1 MESAP
6 FGDGNGRTAR
16 LLELQIR
23 LSAGFAMPTTQ
34 LLSNHYNLTRSEYY
48 RQLAEAS
55 TTHSPL
61 GFLHYAVEGFVD
73 ELRAQVDRIWSMQY
87 ADRWEQFVYESFGE
101 IRSDSERRRLR
112 LVLDLSRRSI
122 VPPDGIGLPAIDP
135 VPRGELR
142 HLSPQ
147 LAELYAGK
155 TERTLTRDLDELLG
169 RQLIVRASGGY
180 APASDSV
187 LAFMPS
193 ARGRE

>member
-1 MESAP
+1 MDISPAMKGSIVCNSPVITGISCCHGLDMLEA
-6 FGDGNGRTAR
+6 TAHV
-16 LLELQIR
+16 IR
-23 LSAGFAMPTTQ
+23 D
-34 LLSNHYNLTRSEYY
+34 
-48 RQLAEAS
+48 
-55 TTHSPL
+55 
-61 GFLHYAVEGFVD
+61 YAVEGFVD

-87 ADRWEQFVYESFGE
+87 VDRWKHFVYESFGE
-101 IRSDSERRRLR
+101 IRTDSERRRLR

-122 VPPDGIGLPAIDP
+122 VPPDGIGLPAVDP

-155 TERTLTRDLDELLG
+155 TELTLTLDLDELLG
-169 RQLIVRASGGY
+169 RQLIARTSGGY
-180 APASDSV
+180 TPASDSV